1 MEQILGAS
9 SEDVLAVPVPG
20 GRSLDSMQRQ
30 AIDLS
35 DAIKGWGSDL
45 DPERR
50 PGVPRDPAPDL
61 GAEAL
66 YPSMDAQL
74 PTVQIHKSTEHGRLT
89 PVFGSS
95 CPPRGLS
102 GVMRDRAYHYSEGRL
117 ARWML
122 LLLADRVDM
131 VEHLAEDLVRL
142 RPPNL
147 FDEMGLRTEWRHN
160 RGRFVSRIV
169 LTTALATTVA
179 VLLRRRAGARKPVG
193 ATSAAR
199 GPARR
204 PRQPQRARRA

>member
-1 MEQILGAS
+1 MDQKLGAS
-9 SEDVLAVPVPG
+9 SEDLLVAPVPG
-20 GRSLDSMQRQ
+20 GKSLDSMQRQ
-30 AIDLS
+30 VIDLS
-35 DAIKGWGSDL
+35 HAINGWGSDL

-50 PGVPRDPAPDL
+50 PGVPRDAAPAL

-74 PTVQIHKSTEHGRLT
+74 PTVKIHKSTEHGRLT
-89 PVFGSS
+89 PVFGST

-102 GVMRDRAYHYSEGRL
+102 GLMRDRAYHYSEGRL

-147 FDEMGLRTEWRHN
+147 VDEMGLRTEWRHN
-160 RGRFVSRIV
+160 RGPFVSRIV
-169 LTTALATTVA
+169 LATAIATVA
-179 VLLRRRAGARKPVG
+179 VALLRRRGTARTAAPSG
-193 ATSAAR
+193 AAR
-199 GPARR
+199 SGRR
-204 PRQPQRARRA
+204 SGKPLRARRA